1 MSAILELERNVNRWT
16 TWYRLRE
23 MVTWGW
29 RGLTLGVMIA
39 YGFTLVARFKAIYSF
54 DQLIQISS
62 LAAVLGVAVFAV
74 AALIR
79 PHSRMSAARF
89 FDLTFG
95 LNERTSTA
103 IELARRKIDAPD
115 WWIEEQLADAMDA
128 ANRVQPVSQLP
139 IRFTRVELLSL
150 LVALALL
157 IASFVIPNEQ
167 FATLARQQAVQQA
180 IAKEATQLETIRKDV
195 ETNNKLT
202 DDQKKELT
210 QPLNDA
216 IKKLQSGDLTK
227 EQALSELNKTENQL
241 RQLATPTIQQ
251 QAQAMQQAGQSLS
264 QNSQTQAVGEA
275 LKNNNLAGAAQALK
289 NTDLSK
295 MTPAE
300 QQQLAKTLEQTA
312 QQLQS
317 SNPQVAQQLQQAA
330 EALRQGNTSA
340 AQQAMNNAAN
350 QMANMASQVNQAQA
364 AQQAANQVAQGQQG
378 IAQAGNPNQQGQPGQ
393 QGQGQQGQQGQG
405 NQPGQQGNQPGQGQG
420 QPGQGQAQGQG
431 QGQAGQGQT
440 QGQGQ
445 GNQGGAGAG
454 QGQGN
459 GNAQGPEAGNNPG
472 NNSGGPTGGNTVRQY
487 EQIYSPYRIGG
498 SGGDQVKLPGSGDPN
513 AQKVGE
519 GPSKPGAE
527 NQSQVPYNQ
536 VYAPY
541 RDSAQ
546 YAIENGQVPV
556 TREQAVKK
564 YFSNLEP
571 GR

>member
-1 MSAILELERNVNRWT
+1 MAAILELERNVTRWT

-23 MVTWGW
+23 MVMWGL

-39 YGFTLVARFKAIYSF
+39 YGFTLVARFKAIYSY
-54 DQLIQISS
+54 DQLIQIST
-62 LAAVLGVAVFAV
+62 AAAALGAAVFAV

-89 FDLTFG
+89 FDLKFG

-103 IELARRKIDAPD
+103 IELARRKINAPD
-115 WWIEEQLADAMDA
+115 WWIEQQLSDAVDT
-128 ANRVQPVSQLP
+128 ANRVQPSSQLP
-139 IRFTRVELLSL
+139 IRFTRIELLSL
-150 LVALALL
+150 LVAFALL
-157 IASFVIPNEQ
+157 IASLVIPNEQ
-167 FATLARQQAVQQA
+167 FAALAKQQAVQQA

-195 ETNNKLT
+195 EANNKLT

-241 RQLATPTIQQ
+241 RQLANPTIQQ
-251 QAQAMQQAGQSLS
+251 QAQAIQQAGQSLS
-264 QNSQTQAVGEA
+264 QNSQTQAAGEA
-275 LKNNNLAGAAQALK
+275 LKNNDLAGAAQALK

-317 SNPQVAQQLQQAA
+317 SNPQTAQQLQQAA

-378 IAQAGNPNQQGQPGQ
+378 IAQAGNPQQGNQGSQ
-393 QGQGQQGQQGQG
+393 QGNQQGQQGNQG
-405 NQPGQQGNQPGQGQG
+405 SPGNQGNQPGQGQG
-420 QPGQGQAQGQG
+420 NQGQPQGQG
-431 QGQAGQGQT
+431 QS
-440 QGQGQ
+440 
-445 GNQGGAGAG
+445 NQGAQGAG

-472 NNSGGPTGGNTVRQY
+472 NNASGPTGGNNPQRNY

-498 SGGDQVKLPGSGDPN
+498 TGGDQVKLPGSGDPN

>member
-1 MSAILELERNVNRWT
+1 MTTSILELERNVNRWT

-23 MVTWGW
+23 MVLWGV
-29 RGLTLGVMIA
+29 RGLMLGVMIA
-39 YGFTLVARFKAIYSF
+39 FGFTLVARFKAIYSY
-54 DQLIQISS
+54 DQLIQISTV
-62 LAAVLGVAVFAV
+62 AAALGVAVFAA

-89 FDLTFG
+89 FDLKFG

-115 WWIEEQLADAMDA
+115 WWIEQQLADAVGA
-128 ANRVQPVSQLP
+128 ANRVQPASQLP
-139 IRFTRVELLSL
+139 IRFTRIELLSL
-150 LVALALL
+150 LVAFALL
-157 IASFVIPNEQ
+157 IASLVIPNEQ
-167 FATLARQQAVQQA
+167 FATLAKQQAVQQA

-195 ETNNKLT
+195 EANNKLT
-202 DDQKKELT
+202 DDQRKELT

-241 RQLATPTIQQ
+241 RQLANPTIQQ
-251 QAQAMQQAGQSLS
+251 QAQAMQQAGQSLA
-264 QNSQTQAVGEA
+264 QNSQTQAAGEA
-275 LKNNNLAGAAQALK
+275 LKNNDLAGAAQALK

-317 SNPQVAQQLQQAA
+317 SNPQTAQQLQQAA

-364 AQQAANQVAQGQQG
+364 ASQAANQVAQSQQG
-378 IAQAGNPNQQGQPGQ
+378 IAQSGNPQQGNQQGN
-393 QGQGQQGQQGQG
+393 QQGQQGNQG
-405 NQPGQQGNQPGQGQG
+405 SPGNQGNQPGQGQG
-420 QPGQGQAQGQG
+420 N
-431 QGQAGQGQT
+431 QGQT
-440 QGQGQ
+440 QGQAQ
-445 GNQGGAGAG
+445 GNQGGPGAG

>member
-1 MSAILELERNVNRWT
+1 MTSIAQLESNVNRWT

-23 MVTWGW
+23 MVMGGL

-39 YGFTLVARFKAIYSF
+39 FGFALVARFKAIYSY
-54 DQLIQISS
+54 DQLIQISI

-79 PHSRMSAARF
+79 PHSPMSAARF
-89 FDLTFG
+89 FDLTFR

-103 IELARRKIDAPD
+103 IELARKKIDAPD
-115 WWIEEQLADAMDA
+115 WWIEEQLADAVGA
-128 ANRVQPVSQLP
+128 ASRVQPASQLP
-139 IRFTRVELLSL
+139 IRFTRIELLSL

-167 FATLARQQAVQQA
+167 FATLAKQQAVQQA
-180 IAKEATQLETIRKDV
+180 IAKEVTQLEAIRKDV
-195 ETNNKLT
+195 ETNNNLT

-216 IKKLQSGDLTK
+216 IQKLQSGDLTK
-227 EQALSELNKTENQL
+227 EQALSQLNKTESQL

-317 SNPQVAQQLQQAA
+317 TDPQTAQQLQQAA

-364 AQQAANQVAQGQQG
+364 AAQAANQVAQGQQG
-378 IAQAGNPNQQGQPGQ
+378 IAQAGNPQQGNQ

-420 QPGQGQAQGQG
+420 QPGQGQA
-431 QGQAGQGQT
+431 GQGQT

-445 GNQGGAGAG
+445 GNQGGAGVG

-459 GNAQGPEAGNNPG
+459 GNTQGPEAGNNPG

-487 EQIYSPYRIGG
+487 EQIYSPYRLGG

>member
-1 MSAILELERNVNRWT
+1 MTTSILELERNVNRWT

-23 MVTWGW
+23 MVLWGV
-29 RGLTLGVMIA
+29 RGLMLGVMIA
-39 YGFTLVARFKAIYSF
+39 FCFTLVARFKAIYSY
-54 DQLIQISS
+54 DQLIQISTV
-62 LAAVLGVAVFAV
+62 AAALGVAVFAA

-89 FDLTFG
+89 FDLKFG

-115 WWIEEQLADAMDA
+115 WWIEQQLADAVGA
-128 ANRVQPVSQLP
+128 ANRVQPASQLP
-139 IRFTRVELLSL
+139 IRFTRIELLSL
-150 LVALALL
+150 LVAFALL
-157 IASFVIPNEQ
+157 IASLVIPNEQ
-167 FATLARQQAVQQA
+167 FATLAKQQAVQQA

-195 ETNNKLT
+195 EANNKLT
-202 DDQKKELT
+202 DDQRKELT
-210 QPLNDA
+210 QPLNDE

-241 RQLATPTIQQ
+241 RQLANPTIQQ
-251 QAQAMQQAGQSLS
+251 QAQAMQQAGQSLA
-264 QNSQTQAVGEA
+264 QNSQTQAAGEA
-275 LKNNNLAGAAQALK
+275 LKNNDLAGAAQALK

-317 SNPQVAQQLQQAA
+317 SNPQTAQQLQQAA

-364 AQQAANQVAQGQQG
+364 ASQAANQVAQSQQG
-378 IAQAGNPNQQGQPGQ
+378 IAQSGNPQQGNQQGN
-393 QGQGQQGQQGQG
+393 QQGQQGNQG
-405 NQPGQQGNQPGQGQG
+405 SPGNQGNQPGQGQG
-420 QPGQGQAQGQG
+420 N
-431 QGQAGQGQT
+431 QGQT
-440 QGQGQ
+440 QGQAQ
-445 GNQGGAGAG
+445 GNQGGPGAG

-541 RDSAQ
+541 SDSAQ

>member
-1 MSAILELERNVNRWT
+1 MTTSILELERNVNRWT
-16 TWYRLRE
+16 MWYRLRE
-23 MVTWGW
+23 MVMWGV

-54 DQLIQISS
+54 DQLIQISTV
-62 LAAVLGVAVFAV
+62 AAALGVAVFAA

-89 FDLTFG
+89 FDLTFR

-103 IELARRKIDAPD
+103 IELARQKIDAPD
-115 WWIEEQLADAMDA
+115 WWIEQQLADAVNT
-128 ANRVQPVSQLP
+128 ANRVQPRSQLP
-139 IRFTRVELLSL
+139 IRFTRLELLSL

-167 FATLARQQAVQQA
+167 FAKLAQQQAVQQA

-227 EQALSELNKTENQL
+227 EQALSQLNKTENQL
-241 RQLATPTIQQ
+241 RQLANPTIQQ

-264 QNSQTQAVGEA
+264 QNSQTQGAGEA
-275 LKNNNLAGAAQALK
+275 LKNNDLAGAAQALQ

-317 SNPQVAQQLQQAA
+317 SNPQTAQQLQQAA

-364 AQQAANQVAQGQQG
+364 ASQAANQVAQSQQG
-378 IAQAGNPNQQGQPGQ
+378 IAQ
-393 QGQGQQGQQGQG
+393 
-405 NQPGQQGNQPGQGQG
+405 
-420 QPGQGQAQGQG
+420 
-431 QGQAGQGQT
+431 
-440 QGQGQ
+440 
-445 GNQGGAGAG
+445 
-454 QGQGN
+454 
-459 GNAQGPEAGNNPG
+459 
-472 NNSGGPTGGNTVRQY
+472 SG
-487 EQIYSPYRIGG
+487 
-498 SGGDQVKLPGSGDPN
+498 
-513 AQKVGE
+513 
-519 GPSKPGAE
+519 
-527 NQSQVPYNQ
+527 
-536 VYAPY
+536 
-541 RDSAQ
+541 
-546 YAIENGQVPV
+546 
-556 TREQAVKK
+556 
-564 YFSNLEP
+564 
-571 GR
+571 

>member
-1 MSAILELERNVNRWT
+1 MTTSILELERNVNRWT

-23 MVTWGW
+23 MVLWGV
-29 RGLTLGVMIA
+29 RGLMLGVMIA
-39 YGFTLVARFKAIYSF
+39 FGFTLVARFKAIYSY
-54 DQLIQISS
+54 DQLIQISTV
-62 LAAVLGVAVFAV
+62 AAALGVAVFAA

-89 FDLTFG
+89 FDLKFG

-115 WWIEEQLADAMDA
+115 WWIEQQLADAVGA
-128 ANRVQPVSQLP
+128 ANRVQPASQLP
-139 IRFTRVELLSL
+139 IRFTRIELLSL
-150 LVALALL
+150 LVAFALL
-157 IASFVIPNEQ
+157 IASLVIPNEQ
-167 FATLARQQAVQQA
+167 FATLAKQQAVQQA

-195 ETNNKLT
+195 EANNKLT
-202 DDQKKELT
+202 DDQRKELT

-241 RQLATPTIQQ
+241 RQLANPTIQQ
-251 QAQAMQQAGQSLS
+251 QAQAMQQAGQSLA
-264 QNSQTQAVGEA
+264 QNSQTQAAGEA
-275 LKNNNLAGAAQALK
+275 LKNNDLAGAAQALK

-317 SNPQVAQQLQQAA
+317 SNPQTAQQLQQAA

-364 AQQAANQVAQGQQG
+364 ASQAANQVAQSQQG
-378 IAQAGNPNQQGQPGQ
+378 IAQSGNPQQGNQQGN
-393 QGQGQQGQQGQG
+393 QQGQQGNQG
-405 NQPGQQGNQPGQGQG
+405 SPGNQGNQPGQGQG
-420 QPGQGQAQGQG
+420 N
-431 QGQAGQGQT
+431 QGQT
-440 QGQGQ
+440 QGQAQ
-445 GNQGGAGAG
+445 GNQGGPGAG

-527 NQSQVPYNQ
+527 YQSQVPYNQ

>member
-1 MSAILELERNVNRWT
+1 MTASILELERNVTRWT

-23 MVTWGW
+23 MAMWGV
-29 RGLTLGVMIA
+29 RGLTLGAMIA
-39 YGFTLVARFKAIYSF
+39 YGFTLVARFKAIYSL

-62 LAAVLGVAVFAV
+62 LAAVFGVAVFAA

-103 IELARRKIDAPD
+103 IELARQKIDAPD
-115 WWIEEQLADAMDA
+115 WWIERQLADAVGA
-128 ANRVQPVSQLP
+128 ANRVQPSSQLP
-139 IRFTRVELLSL
+139 IRFTRIELLSL

-157 IASFVIPNEQ
+157 IASLAIPNEQ
-167 FATLARQQAVQQA
+167 FAALAKQQAVQQA
-180 IAKEATQLETIRKDV
+180 IAKEATQLETIRKEV
-195 ETNNKLT
+195 EANTKLT

-227 EQALSELNKTENQL
+227 EQSLSELNKTENQL
-241 RQLATPTIQQ
+241 RQLANPTIQQ

-264 QNSQTQAVGEA
+264 QNPQTQAAGEA
-275 LKNNNLAGAAQALK
+275 LKNNDLAGAAQALK

-312 QQLQS
+312 QGLQS
-317 SNPQVAQQLQQAA
+317 SNPQTAQQLQQAA

-364 AQQAANQVAQGQQG
+364 ASQAANQVAQSQQG
-378 IAQAGNPNQQGQPGQ
+378 IAQSGNPQQGSQ
-393 QGQGQQGQQGQG
+393 QGNQQGQQGQG
-405 NQPGQQGNQPGQGQG
+405 SPGNQGNQPGQGQG
-420 QPGQGQAQGQG
+420 NQGQPQ
-431 QGQAGQGQT
+431 
-440 QGQGQ
+440 QGQ
-445 GNQGGAGAG
+445 GNQGGPGAG

-472 NNSGGPTGGNTVRQY
+472 NNSGGPTGGNNPQRNY

-498 SGGDQVKLPGSGDPN
+498 TGGDQVKLPGSGDPN